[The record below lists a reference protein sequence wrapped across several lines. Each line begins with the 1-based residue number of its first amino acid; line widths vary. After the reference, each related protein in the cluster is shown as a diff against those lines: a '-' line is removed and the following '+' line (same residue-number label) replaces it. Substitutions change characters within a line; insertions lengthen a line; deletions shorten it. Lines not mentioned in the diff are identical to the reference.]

1 MATGR
6 HITEEQQ
13 RYLEMLQVAQQA
25 AAANGLYSPAHEH
38 DSCGVGMVANI
49 KGFKSHTIIEQ
60 GLEVLNNLE
69 HRGAECCDPE
79 TGDGSGIMFQIPD
92 AFFRKIAPSL
102 GFELPAAGQY
112 GVGMVFLP
120 PQEKACADC
129 QTIIQE
135 TVEAEGQEFLGW
147 RDVPV
152 NPDSIGW
159 LAQSRLP
166 VIRQFF
172 VGCGDNAID
181 SGVLERK
188 LFVVRRVI
196 EQTAFER
203 RLGDGENFYLCS
215 LSVNR
220 IVYKGLIKSSQ
231 IPSFY
236 LDIQDDDVTSAFA
249 MVHSRFSTNTLG
261 AWPLAHP
268 YRMICH
274 NGEINTLRGNIH
286 GPNS

>member
-1 MATGR
+1 MLINR

-13 RYLEMLQVAQQA
+13 QYLEALQVAQKSA
-25 AAANGLYSPAHEH
+25 AEKGLYSPENEH

-49 KGFKSHTIIEQ
+49 LGKKSHTIIEQ

-69 HRGAECCDPE
+69 HRGAECCDPD
-79 TGDGSGIMFQIPD
+79 TGDGSGIMFQLPD
-92 AFFRKIAPSL
+92 AFFRKVAPSL
-102 GFELPAAGQY
+102 GFELPPVGQY

-120 PQEKACADC
+120 PQDEPCADC
-129 QTIIQE
+129 QTIIKE
-135 TVEAEGQEFLGW
+135 TVEAEGQKFLGW

-159 LAQSRLP
+159 LARSRLP

-172 VGCGDNAID
+172 VGCGDDTTD
-181 SGVLERK
+181 SAALERK
-188 LFVVRRVI
+188 LFVIRRVI
-196 EQTAFER
+196 ERTAFER
-203 RLGDGENFYLCS
+203 NLGDGENFYLCS

-236 LDIQDDDVTSAFA
+236 LDIHDEDVTSAFA
-249 MVHSRFSTNTLG
+249 MCTHVSAPIPLG
-261 AWPLAHP
+261 PGRWRIPT
-268 YRMICH
+268 
-274 NGEINTLRGNIH
+274 G
-286 GPNS
+286 